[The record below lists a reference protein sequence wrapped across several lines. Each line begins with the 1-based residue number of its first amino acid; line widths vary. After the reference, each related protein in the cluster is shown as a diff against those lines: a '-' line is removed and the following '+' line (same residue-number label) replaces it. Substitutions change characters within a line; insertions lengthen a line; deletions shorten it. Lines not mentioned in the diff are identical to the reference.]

1 MPRLPNPSPAINRL
15 RAAAGL
21 LPIIESG
28 LSTSKLARDRAAM
41 MAEFCQW
48 SVPSGPTGDPEIDRL
63 ADEVRTGLA
72 RVTLLL
78 DALPA

>member
-1 MPRLPNPSPAINRL
+1 MPRLPNPSPSINRL

-28 LSTSKLARDRAAM
+28 LTTSKLARDRAAL
-41 MAEFCQW
+41 MAEFCLW
-48 SVPSGPTGDPEIDRL
+48 SIPPAASGDPEIDRL
-63 ADEVRTGLA
+63 ADEVRAGLA

-78 DALPA
+78 DVLPA